1 MGCHVWFIAQKIYR
15 MHRLLFNFF
24 FFFFFLLQLFYYN
37 LVSKSQVVVSTS
49 LCPRCTT
56 TLHCLLPQKPA
67 LNHISLLLSKLVA
80 RIRFSLEKQL
90 KFEFIPSIHKPLEAN
105 VKGPML
111 LTRHQSP
118 SRTGHVGFIYSEYEI
133 SYIYI
138 YIYIF
143 IYIDVPLESV
153 DGSQDEQQS
162 RRPARGKYGDRRGTG
177 LGPA

>member
-1 MGCHVWFIAQKIYR
+1 MLNTFLRSFCCYLHICMYA
-15 MHRLLFNFF
+15 
-24 FFFFFLLQLFYYN
+24 FLLPYECLTFHINIMSCWDTSLPLYILPPILFLFYYN

-67 LNHISLLLSKLVA
+67 LNHISPLLSKLVA

-111 LTRHQSP
+111 LTRP
-118 SRTGHVGFIYSEYEI
+118 
-133 SYIYI
+133 
-138 YIYIF
+138 
-143 IYIDVPLESV
+143 
-153 DGSQDEQQS
+153 
-162 RRPARGKYGDRRGTG
+162 
-177 LGPA
+177 